1 MKSLFVHL
9 LTHRSQ
15 KLKSLH
21 QQLEAYVVETDRER
35 QKLEQE
41 KADIK
46 EKEEKMRKSLQAEF
60 DKKEEEQREAFK
72 KMQEEL
78 QRKVDILQAERRDWE
93 EEKMRLKQTRV
104 FEKVV
109 TLDVGGTKYR
119 TTLSTLTKYPDSML
133 GAMFSGRHDLP
144 QQEDGSYFI
153 DRDGEMFKYILM
165 YLRDRDTCFDVLYD
179 ESLCESHVPSSLPSP
194 LEKPLLKQIA
204 SEAEYFQFGELET
217 KLQIILCGTRAYSGY
232 SAFDFRR
239 DDDEFSSCFSETHDL
254 GHGRH
259 PHPQYYDLDYCP
271 DKLQCDQYSKKSESF
286 KHCVINRVEVSDAGL
301 TGLEFTAKITFKK
314 CDLSGTVFHNYYFQK
329 GVSFKGCILR
339 GTKFERVGGLV
350 RHKVHFA
357 PWQVAQADFEPE
369 LLQALKDNGCIY

>member
-21 QQLEAYVVETDRER
+21 QQLEAYVVETDKER
-35 QKLEQE
+35 QKLEEE

-93 EEKMRLKQTRV
+93 EEKVRLKQTRV

-133 GAMFSGRHDLP
+133 GAMFSGRHNLP

-204 SEAEYFQFGELET
+204 SEAEYFQFGELQT
-217 KLQIILCGTRAYSGY
+217 KVQIILWGTRAYSNYGDY
-232 SAFDFRR
+232 TAFDFETYLRSH
-239 DDDEFSSCFSETHDL
+239 SSYTRGQDYGL
-254 GHGRH
+254 R
-259 PHPQYYDLDYCP
+259 PKPQCYELDYGQC
-271 DKLQCDQYSKKSESF
+271 KLQCNQYSTESKSF
-286 KHCVINRVEVSDAGL
+286 KHRIINRVEESDERQ
-301 TGLEFTAKITFKK
+301 TGVQFTENITFDS
-314 CDLSGTVFHNYYFQK
+314 CDLSGTHFHDLYFQK

-339 GTKFERVGGLV
+339 GAKFERVGGLV

-357 PWQVAQADFEPE
+357 PWQVAQADFEPK

>member
-21 QQLEAYVVETDRER
+21 QQMEAYVVETNRER

-46 EKEEKMRKSLQAEF
+46 EKEKKMRKSLQAEF
-60 DKKEEEQREAFK
+60 DKKEEEQREEFK

-93 EEKMRLKQTRV
+93 EEKVRLKQTRV

-153 DRDGEMFKYILM
+153 DRDGEVFKYILM

-179 ESLCESHVPSSLPSP
+179 RSLCDSRVPSSLPSP

-204 SEAEYFQFGELET
+204 SEAEYFQFGELQT
-217 KLQIILCGTRAYSGY
+217 KVQIILCGTRAYSGIV
-232 SAFDFRR
+232 SVF
-239 DDDEFSSCFSETHDL
+239 ETYL
-254 GHGRH
+254 RGHLSYTCG
-259 PHPQYYDLDYCP
+259 LDYDFHPKPQCYEL
-271 DKLQCDQYSKKSESF
+271 DYGQCNLQCNQYSKKSEFF
-286 KHCVINRVEVSDAGL
+286 KHRIINRVEESDERQ
-301 TGLEFTAKITFKK
+301 TGVEFTENITFDS
-314 CDLSGTVFHNYYFQK
+314 CDLSGTHFRNCYFQK

-339 GTKFERVGGLV
+339 GAKFERVGGLV